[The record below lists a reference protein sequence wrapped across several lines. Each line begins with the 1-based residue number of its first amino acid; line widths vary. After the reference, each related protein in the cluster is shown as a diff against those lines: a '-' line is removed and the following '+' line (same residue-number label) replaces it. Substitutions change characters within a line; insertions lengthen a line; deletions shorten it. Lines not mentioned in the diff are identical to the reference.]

1 MKRER
6 PKALL
11 VIAEPRPGNAKA
23 RRSDMEFEPI
33 RGKSTERDARRTQR
47 EDDRNDRKLA
57 KRNKV
62 KFTG

>member
-1 MKRER
+1 
-6 PKALL
+6 
-11 VIAEPRPGNAKA
+11 
-23 RRSDMEFEPI
+23 MEFEPI